1 MLVEALMKRQLTWLI
16 DAEWAWIEALLPRG
30 RKDAHRVDDRRVI
43 SGIVHMLKSGAC
55 WRDCPPEYGPYTTIY
70 NASTAGVGKAS
81 GWACSRP

>member
-43 SGIVHMLKSGAC
+43 SGNRAYAQERRVLA
-55 WRDCPPEYGPYTTIY
+55 
-70 NASTAGVGKAS
+70 
-81 GWACSRP
+81 